1 MREEPENKFDAKI
14 YRVKNKLNN
23 KKNKRENMNAAE
35 QLRQELVNSNLFDKD
50 KVIKTVTN
58 GIKNNGGYSEI
69 LYYGRGMSPASIS
82 YGSYNIECSSEKQLQ
97 AIKEYLKTQGFR
109 VGVARHPISY
119 REIGYKISL

>member
-1 MREEPENKFDAKI
+1 
-14 YRVKNKLNN
+14 
-23 KKNKRENMNAAE
+23 MNAAE

-97 AIKEYLKTQGFR
+97 AIKEYLKTQGFQ